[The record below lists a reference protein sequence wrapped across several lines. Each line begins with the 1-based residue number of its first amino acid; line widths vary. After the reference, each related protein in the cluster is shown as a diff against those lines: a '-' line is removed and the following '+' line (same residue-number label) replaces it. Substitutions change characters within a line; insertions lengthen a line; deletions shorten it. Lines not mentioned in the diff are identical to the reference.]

1 MSFEIVRLSAENSA
15 AVAEIEKSC
24 FSHPWSEQTVESE
37 INGKF
42 SDFFG
47 AFFEGKLAGYIGG
60 RTVVIAEELDGYGF
74 CVEYNDDV
82 RVLSIQSYF
91 NSGSI
96 NPVPIER
103 GRVGQILG
111 NVYQTDIKV
120 YYNGLLI
127 EGYNIGGRT
136 AICLEDLGELTDSPN
151 AFYGY
156 SDYLGKAV
164 WDADNRTISYESY
177 LQNESS
183 ILGVTKV
190 YHRFKDNVIYTFS
203 DEFQNWSEFSDKVE
217 EEYTGKYTYSSGM
230 GASRYTLKPL
240 YFDYHGEQIAIGTV
254 VQNPN
259 NPYHDALMHIE
270 NSALVIE
277 MIKTYKAP
285 QKTHDEAKAC
295 FSENYRILKEIEN
308 DNYTVLMAENDTDG
322 FLLVY
327 INKQGGY
334 VTDSGLNPY
343 HDGKT
348 EMWFDESSDD
358 TKSNIV
364 IFSEFPSDALN
375 QIPSDIIMI
384 DLDLYDYE

>member
-1 MSFEIVRLSAENSA
+1 MKKIICFCFILMILFGLNALAESDGTSRHIYSTDILA
-15 AVAEIEKSC
+15 FV
-24 FSHPWSEQTVESE
+24 
-37 INGKF
+37 NGKPI
-42 SDFFG
+42 
-47 AFFEGKLAGYIGG
+47 EGYNIGG
-60 RTVVIAEELDGYGF
+60 RTVVIAEELIGYGF
-74 CVEYNDDV
+74 AVRYNDELRMLEID
-82 RVLSIQSYF
+82 SDFTMGDIEP
-91 NSGSI
+91 G
-96 NPVPIER
+96 PIER
-103 GRVGQILG
+103 GKVGQILG
-111 NVYQTDIKV
+111 NVYETDIKT
-120 YYNGLLI
+120 YYNGILI

-136 AICLEDLGELTDSPN
+136 AVCLEDLGDTANSPN
-151 AFYGY
+151 APYGY
-156 SDYLGKAV
+156 SDYLGKSV
-164 WDADNRTISYESY
+164 WDADNRTISFESY
-177 LQNESS
+177 LQNETS

-217 EEYTGKYTYSSGM
+217 KEYTGKYTYSSGM
-230 GASRYTLKPL
+230 GASRYTLNPL

-270 NSALVIE
+270 NPALVIE

-285 QKTHDEAKAC
+285 QKTHDEAKAY
-295 FSENYRILKEIEN
+295 FSENYQILKEIEN

-322 FLLVY
+322 FVLVY

-343 HDGKT
+343 YDGKT